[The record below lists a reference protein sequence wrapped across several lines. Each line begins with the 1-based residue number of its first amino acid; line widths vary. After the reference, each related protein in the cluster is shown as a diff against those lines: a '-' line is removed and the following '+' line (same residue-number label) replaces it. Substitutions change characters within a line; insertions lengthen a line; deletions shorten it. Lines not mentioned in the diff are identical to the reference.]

1 VVDLLATRSGQG
13 RRFEPT
19 EFIEEGARVAVGM
32 TVRDPAWGGEAA
44 KVFKVFTFDGEHAV
58 LLQDCTG
65 RDDALAYL
73 SAGTEGRS

>member
-1 VVDLLATRSGQG
+1 VVDLLQRHHEGG

-19 EFIEEGARVAVGM
+19 EFIEEGPRVAVGL
-32 TVRDPAWGGEAA
+32 TVRDRRWGDESVE
-44 KVFKVFTFDGEHAV
+44 VFKVFSFEGERAV

-73 SAGTEGRS
+73 ATS